1 MLACA
6 RVRPAFVLA
15 RLHSS
20 SLQLCTRGGSR
31 LQQSEVAQFCSNLS
45 CIDVSCY
52 MSATRKLNASAIL
65 RVKVPAG
72 LKVYVACDSS
82 FTYSV
87 VVDKGY
93 PDRHG
98 YKLLRCVCVCVC
110 V

>member
-65 RVKVPAG
+65 RVKLKVPAVSAERLIDG
-72 LKVYVACDSS
+72 ECYVIELLLISAEIIAPATLKVQS
-82 FTYSV
+82 
-87 VVDKGY
+87 
-93 PDRHG
+93 P
-98 YKLLRCVCVCVC
+98 
-110 V
+110 